1 MKKHFFSPIPIT
13 KLNFY
18 ILISISLLPIFHIL
32 VKIILKVGLRQRFY
46 FIIQSGKQIGD
57 QTLVPHSVVPKDE
70 KRSYGDGPKNSSSL
84 RY

>member
-32 VKIILKVGLRQRFY
+32 VKIILKVGLGQRFY
-46 FIIQSGKQIGD
+46 FIIRSGKQIGD
-57 QTLVPHSVVPKDE
+57 QTLVHILLFLKMKKGHMKMD
-70 KRSYGDGPKNSSSL
+70 L
-84 RY
+84 RTLFL